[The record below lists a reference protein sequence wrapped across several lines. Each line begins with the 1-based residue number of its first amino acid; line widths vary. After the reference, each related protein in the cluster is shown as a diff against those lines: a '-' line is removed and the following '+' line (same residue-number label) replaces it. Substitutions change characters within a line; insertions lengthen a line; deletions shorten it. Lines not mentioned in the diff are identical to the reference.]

1 MSDAAVWSKVG
12 VDIQTAL
19 GVSLTVSGIS
29 KANPA
34 VLSYA
39 AGDTDPSNGDYFLI
53 ESTGMGQINNM
64 VVRVSAVDATAN
76 TFECDGLDSTSF
88 DTFVSATAKKIT
100 FGKSFATMMD
110 FSVTGGDAKYADN
123 SDMHSEMDSEM
134 PVGFTVLKATS
145 NNRFIPTDAAL
156 LEAQSASRAKT
167 SRAVLIKFSNGSK
180 VAGNVYVSAPMVPT
194 GNKGAVVQ
202 TPVSLSFKGFPSAW
216 AS

>member
-1 MSDAAVWSKVG
+1 MDAPVWAKVG

-39 AGDTDPSNGDYFLI
+39 AGDTDPANGEYFLI
-53 ESTGMGQINNM
+53 EASGMGQINNM
-64 VVRVSAVDATAN
+64 VVRVIGVDTTAN
-76 TFECDGLDSTSF
+76 TFQCEGLDSTDF

-100 FGKSFATMMD
+100 FGKTFATMLD
-110 FSVTGGDAKYADN
+110 FNMTGGDVKYTDN
-123 SDMHSEMDSEM
+123 SDLHSEMDSEE
-134 PVGFTVLKATS
+134 PVGFTTLKATS
-145 NNRFIPTDAAL
+145 NNRFIPTDPAL
-156 LEAQSASRAKT
+156 LEAQAASRTKGK
-167 SRAVLIKFSNGSK
+167 RAVLIRFSNSSK
-180 VAGNVYVSAPMVPT
+180 VAGYASVSAPMVPT

-202 TPVSLSFKGFPSAW
+202 TPLSLSFKGFPSAW